1 MQSTTELIEESNAN
15 LNDLSEKLKET
26 SSALLET
33 TESVAN
39 YREEEN
45 QLNSQIKDLRERKIE
60 RDEIA
65 AEVIDLNK
73 EKERI
78 EKHNAEFEN
87 AESKLNQVLEEY
99 SEIKLEERKERV
111 SLEETKREFQRLQN
125 DIRNLATESRRLN
138 DIRNQHE
145 QISSELKARQEK
157 ISALKAEI
165 EKLEN
170 LSSRLKE
177 ETNDYEVKAQKYHTV
192 RNEIERLD
200 ARTGELG
207 SLQTKLKKVRDQLQ
221 QSQKDKD
228 FVEGEIKS
236 LKDKKKTLSRAVSPE
251 WGTVHLFGV
260 SVIEQ
265 IDQLEKIILSTNKKG
280 GAHLISSL
288 EEIHNSLLAVL
299 SSHNVELFS
308 PQEKDK
314 INTEDK
320 DKIEIIDGPKGTKKN
335 PVLILSTVR
344 PGYICHNDGNGK
356 STVLRRAEVKT
367 SKAK

>member
-1 MQSTTELIEESNAN
+1 MHSTTELIEENNAN
-15 LNDLSEKLKET
+15 LTDLSEKLEET
-26 SSALLET
+26 TSALLET
-33 TESVAN
+33 KETVAN

-45 QLNSQIKDLRERKIE
+45 QLDSQIQDLREKKIE

-65 AEVIDLNK
+65 SKVIDLNK
-73 EKERI
+73 ERERI

-87 AESKLNQVLEEY
+87 AESKLDQVLEEY
-99 SEIKLEERKERV
+99 SEIKLKERKERV

-138 DIRNQHE
+138 DVREQHE
-145 QISSELKARQEK
+145 KISSELKEREETA
-157 ISALKAEI
+157 SALKTEI
-165 EKLEN
+165 GKLEKL
-170 LSSRLKE
+170 SGRLKK

-192 RNEIERLD
+192 RNEIEKLD

-207 SLQTKLKKVRDQLQ
+207 SLQTKLKKVQDQLQ

-228 FVEGEIKS
+228 LVEGKVKS
-236 LKDKKKTLSRAVSPE
+236 LKDIKKTLSRAVTPE
-251 WGTVHLFGV
+251 WGTVHVFGV

-265 IDQLEKIILSTNKKG
+265 IDQLEKIILSTDKKG

-308 PQEKDK
+308 PQEKDQ
-314 INTEDK
+314 IHTEDK

-335 PVLILSTVR
+335 PVLILSTIR

>member
-1 MQSTTELIEESNAN
+1 MHSTTELIEENNAN
-15 LNDLSEKLKET
+15 LTDLSEKLEET
-26 SSALLET
+26 TSALLET
-33 TESVAN
+33 KESVAN
-39 YREEEN
+39 YREEES
-45 QLNSQIKDLRERKIE
+45 QLDPHIKDLREKKIE
-60 RDEIA
+60 RDEIVS
-65 AEVIDLNK
+65 EVIGLNK

-87 AESKLNQVLEEY
+87 AESKLDQVLEEY
-99 SEIKLEERKERV
+99 SEIKLKERKERV

-138 DIRNQHE
+138 DVREQHE
-145 QISSELKARQEK
+145 KISSELEERQEK
-157 ISALKAEI
+157 TSSLETEI
-165 EKLEN
+165 ERLEK

-192 RNEIERLD
+192 RSEIEKLD
-200 ARTGELG
+200 ARSGELG
-207 SLQTKLKKVRDQLQ
+207 SLQSKLKKVQNQLQ

-228 FVEGEIKS
+228 HVEVEVKS
-236 LKDKKKTLSRAVSPE
+236 LKNKKNTLSKAVTPE
-251 WGTVHLFGV
+251 WGTVHLFGA

-265 IDQLEKIILSTNKKG
+265 IDQLEKIISSTDKKG
-280 GAHLISSL
+280 GPHLTSSL

-314 INTEDK
+314 INTENK

-335 PVLILSTVR
+335 PALIISTIR

-356 STVLRRAEVKT
+356 STVLRRAGVKT
-367 SKAK
+367 SKAE